1 MNWWFQLWQCVLVVL
16 VVSIVVVVK
25 FGLAFGFDGGS
36 FGSCGFNGDNG
47 SWYLWGDV
55 VSFFNKYQDF
65 FLKRY
70 LNGRCSKSK
79 RYNVG

>member
-1 MNWWFQLWQCVLVVL
+1 MWQCVLVVL

-55 VSFFNKYQDF
+55 VSFFNKY
-65 FLKRY
+65 
-70 LNGRCSKSK
+70 
-79 RYNVG
+79 